1 MHLKSPTA
9 TAATK
14 TVYMRRKFTAIITIA
29 AFILAATSCKKDDT
43 LRYNNVT
50 MGNVVNGTFVSDQGN
65 MFNVVENNS
74 GKEIENEKRAI
85 ISCDVLRQVAG
96 TENEYEVRLNSFQSV
111 FTKSPIKAGEITDDE
126 KKVEDPI
133 SINDIWYAGGYLNLQ
148 ILVFIKEN
156 SETVHQ
162 LNLVINETD
171 TAKDGYSFTLRHN
184 AYGDLPD
191 DENTDFQDYVIA
203 GTFVS
208 FPISDII
215 KEDEAKIT
223 INWKWYESAGM
234 GITKDLK
241 DYTFTSNWRRNIFEQ
256 TPIPTAAK
264 TIKAVR

>member
-1 MHLKSPTA
+1 MTIVALMIA
-9 TAATK
+9 TA
-14 TVYMRRKFTAIITIA
+14 
-29 AFILAATSCKKDDT
+29 SCKKDDT

-74 GKEIENEKRAI
+74 GKKIEDEKRAI

-96 TENEYEVRLNSFQSV
+96 TENEYEVRLNSLASV
-111 FTKSPIKAGEITDDE
+111 FTKSPIKAGEITDEE
-126 KKVEDPI
+126 KMVENPI
-133 SINDIWYAGGYLNLQ
+133 SISDIWYAGGYMNLQ
-148 ILVFIKEN
+148 ILFFIKEN
-156 SETVHQ
+156 SNTTHQ
-162 LNLVINETD
+162 LNLVLNETD
-171 TAKDGYSFTLRHN
+171 TTKDGYSFTLRHN

-215 KEDEAKIT
+215 KEDETKIT

-234 GITKDLK
+234 GITTNLE
-241 DYTFTSNWRRNIFEQ
+241 DYTFTSNWKRNIFEQ
-256 TPIPTAAK
+256 VPATSAAK
-264 TIKAVR
+264 RIKAVR